1 LLLLLLS
8 IIQSWFTFVVS
19 IFNSPFWLILIVS
32 NYTVIRLQTFI
43 RARYAAHLYNSLYQ
57 QLPIQQT
64 RPSIKEVTH
73 YNGFECWTTI
83 DYRNRFTCIQQS
95 SYLDKTD
102 NKIMDFKNHT
112 TKHITI
118 TVVRNMHMVYLF
130 LTLNLAMVYNYQIQN
145 VKKIDY
151 FILSWII
158 FGTVIFK
165 IVY

>member
-1 LLLLLLS
+1 
-8 IIQSWFTFVVS
+8 
-19 IFNSPFWLILIVS
+19 
-32 NYTVIRLQTFI
+32 VIRLQTFI

-102 NKIMDFKNHT
+102 NKIMDFRNHA

-118 TVVRNMHMVYLF
+118 TVVGEYAYGLPRFRGSKLGHGL
-130 LTLNLAMVYNYQIQN
+130 Q
-145 VKKIDY
+145 
-151 FILSWII
+151 LSD
-158 FGTVIFK
+158 TEC
-165 IVY
+165 